1 MSRFLGLTLLF
12 LASCQNFDA
21 GIDGAVSVDAAVPPA
36 SDLAMSHPDLST
48 IQVSKDMAVHKD
60 ASVLNYDMM
69 MSTDLSGGDLATLPG
84 GPGNDHCAT
93 ATQLVLTQMRMDLPV
108 NTTNALHDL
117 TSCSGTSGADVFF
130 TFTLNERELVYADTF
145 GATWDTS
152 LFFASS
158 CSTPLTVSTTT
169 GDSICNDDA
178 CGTSQS
184 QIMAVLNAGKY
195 YLVVSGKGSGTA
207 TVHLEH
213 APVGRGPLAQLAQG
227 VSTQTGTTTG
237 LGAMFHCMG
246 AGAENSYW
254 WATCPSGT
262 GGTFTAS
269 ACGGVTWD
277 SVLYIQIPRSN
288 SEVCNDDACGVQS
301 VIGAT
306 IPAGAGMQVFTVDG
320 ATGGSRGA
328 YSIAISRP

>member
-1 MSRFLGLTLLF
+1 MSRFLGLTIIY
-12 LASCQNFDA
+12 LASCQTFDA
-21 GIDGAVSVDAAVPPA
+21 GSDSAMPTDAAPSDLAKAHPDADLSMAGVNHDMAGKDAAV
-36 SDLAMSHPDLST
+36 MSNS
-48 IQVSKDMAVHKD
+48 
-60 ASVLNYDMM
+60 DMM
-69 MSTDLSGGDLATLPG
+69 PGDLSGGDLAVLPG
-84 GPGNDHCAT
+84 APANDHCAT
-93 ATQLVLTQMRMDLPV
+93 ATPLTLTQMRMDLPV

-130 TFTLNERELVYADTF
+130 TFTLNEREMVYADTF

-158 CSTPLTVSTTT
+158 CTTPLTVSTTT

-178 CGTSQS
+178 CGSTQS

-195 YLVVSGKGSGTA
+195 YLVVSGKSAGAA

-213 APVGRGPLAQLAQG
+213 APVGRGPLSQMPSG
-227 VSTQTGTTTG
+227 TSTQSGTTTG
-237 LGAMFHCMG
+237 LGSMFHCMG

-254 WATCPSGT
+254 WATCPSASA
-262 GGTFTAS
+262 GTFTAS
-269 ACGGVTWD
+269 ACGGISWD
-277 SVLYIQIPRSN
+277 SVLYIQVPRSN
-288 SEVCNDDACGVQS
+288 TEVCNDDSCGVQS

-328 YSIAISRP
+328 YSIAVTRP